1 MNISYKRTA
10 NTSYMIIEG
19 GGVISGYE
27 EQMLKNND
35 ITALLPFYSTC
46 TDGTHSYWYDI
57 SGKISLA
64 DYFKRSGINSR
75 TLLLAFRG
83 LAVALREISKYLI
96 PQEHILLTV
105 DTVYIKESGIEPLV
119 YLCFFPDGSTL
130 PGMAALTEH
139 LINVVDHNDQANM
152 GLCYELYDISVLPES
167 GIYSLID
174 HIENMTF
181 ETGQKIEPRV
191 EISDRCIQMHADEHE
206 DPIDDKSTDIE
217 EYDNKKH
224 DNMKHKN
231 QKNNPGGRIK
241 SAFDEII
248 DRIKERFGL
257 ITKRKKDLF
266 PMGDMTDLVYE
277 PDASLYEPTV
287 LMGKGEMRCEGR
299 LVYDGNGDGEDITV
313 DKTDYQIGSMVGEN
327 DAVIA
332 SSAVSRHH
340 AMITTKNGEFYLQ
353 DMNSTNGTYLNEKLL
368 AYHEPVKLSYYDRVR
383 FADRA
388 YRFM

>member
-64 DYFKRSGINSR
+64 DYYKRSGISAE

-105 DTVYIKESGIEPLV
+105 DTVFIKESGIEPLV
-119 YLCFFPDGSTL
+119 YLCFFPDGGSL
-130 PGMAALTEH
+130 PGMSALTEH
-139 LINVVDHNDQANM
+139 LINVVDHNDQANT
-152 GLCYELYDISVLPES
+152 GLCYELYDISVLPEA
-167 GIYSLID
+167 GINSLID
-174 HIENMTF
+174 HIEKKTF
-181 ETGQKIEPRV
+181 ETEQNIEPRV
-191 EISDRCIQMHADEHE
+191 EISDRCIQMHADEYE
-206 DPIDDKSTDIE
+206 DLIEDKSIDRE
-217 EYDNKKH
+217 EPVHKKNKH
-224 DNMKHKN
+224 
-231 QKNNPGGRIK
+231 QKNKPGERIK
-241 SAFDEII
+241 IALDEII
-248 DRIKERFGL
+248 DWIKERFGP
-257 ITKRKKDLF
+257 IPKRKKDLL
-266 PMGDMTDLVYE
+266 PTGDITDLVYE
-277 PDASLYEPTV
+277 SDTSLYEPTV
-287 LMGKGEMRCEGR
+287 LMSKGEMRCEGR

-313 DKTDYQIGSMVGEN
+313 DKTDYQIGSMAGEN